1 MFFLHHRVKQGVH
14 ILKKIIIN
22 YLNDSISSVDLERL
36 KVWIQKPKNQEKFK
50 DYVRIHHQ
58 LNVLGNDVDSEKA
71 FQIVLKQLNKT
82 KGSGSG
88 GFRNVLKYAAILI
101 GFSIIGYGIYQTT
114 LDNMSTQSEPQIVL
128 QLEDGSTQIVN
139 EGQHAIISN
148 TLGKKV
154 TEQKESELVYATQDT
169 SETVLRYNTLKVPY
183 GKTFGITLSDGSKV
197 TLNAGSEL
205 KYPVQFIAN
214 EKNRTVFLN
223 GEAYFEVAKNQ
234 EHPFIVNTHD
244 MDVEVLGTQF
254 NVTSYTD
261 DDKTY
266 TVLVEGKVAAH
277 NKLSGE
283 ESKILEPNQRVFF
296 EGNQLALETVNV
308 EKYVAWVNGQLIFVD
323 DPYTVIKNKLERKY
337 NIIINNSYAALHEVS
352 VTATFTNETIDDV
365 FKTFQA
371 YQPFDY
377 AIKNGVVTITK
388 PK

>member
-1 MFFLHHRVKQGVH
+1 M
-14 ILKKIIIN
+14 KKIIIN
-22 YLNDSISSVDLERL
+22 YLNDAISSADLERL
-36 KVWIQKPKNQEKFK
+36 KVWIQKPKNQERFK

-58 LNVLGNDVDSEKA
+58 LNVLGGDVDSEKA
-71 FQIVLKQLNKT
+71 FQKVLKHVEKD

-101 GFSIIGYGIYQTT
+101 GVSIIGYGIYQTT
-114 LDNMSTQSEPQIVL
+114 QDNMSTQNEQQIVL

-139 EGQHAIISN
+139 EGQHTIISN

-154 TEQKESELVYATQDT
+154 TEQKESELVYSPEDT

-234 EHPFIVNTHD
+234 KHPFIVNTQD

-261 DDKTY
+261 DTKTY
-266 TVLVEGKVAAH
+266 TVLVEGKVAVH
-277 NKLSGE
+277 NKLSSDD
-283 ESKILEPNQRVFF
+283 SKILNPNQRVFF
-296 EGNQLALETVNV
+296 EDNQLALETVNV
-308 EKYVAWVNGQLIFVD
+308 EKYVGWVKGQLIFVD

-337 NIIINNSYAALHEVS
+337 NININNSYAALHDVS
-352 VTATFTNETIDDV
+352 VTATFTNETIDEV
-365 FKTFQA
+365 LQTFQA

-377 AIKNGVVTITK
+377 TIKNGVVTITE